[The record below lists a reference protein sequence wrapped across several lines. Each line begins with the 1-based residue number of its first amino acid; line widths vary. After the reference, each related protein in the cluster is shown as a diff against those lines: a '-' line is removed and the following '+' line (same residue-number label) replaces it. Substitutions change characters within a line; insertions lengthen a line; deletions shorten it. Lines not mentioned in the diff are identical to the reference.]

1 LTTHERAGHRKG
13 DRARKLNPPP
23 IAVSPGTSNR
33 FNLKCCGVHE
43 ADVGWWGKSHD
54 GWNIDLIL

>member
-1 LTTHERAGHRKG
+1 L
-13 DRARKLNPPP
+13 
-23 IAVSPGTSNR
+23 PGTSNR